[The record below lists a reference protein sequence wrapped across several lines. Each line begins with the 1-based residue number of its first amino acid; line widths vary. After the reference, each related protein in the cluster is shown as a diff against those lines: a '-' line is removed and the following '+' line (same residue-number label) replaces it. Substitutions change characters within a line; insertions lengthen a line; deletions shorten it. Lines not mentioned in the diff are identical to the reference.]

1 MPPVEFIRKMRI
13 ARITT
18 ATITVTPTRNCD
30 HRNCCWLGKSFLRD
44 RRRLQAQQRLFGIW
58 GSRATHDS
66 RGSYSLLAFRF
77 WLLAREGGRPAR
89 SYELVASGFQR
100 AVSARA
106 AA

>member
-13 ARITT
+13 PRITT
-18 ATITVTPTRNCD
+18 ATTTVTPTRNCD

-66 RGSYSLLAFRF
+66 RRGEMRQQGKTKQHTKATKVSPRTSVPLL
-77 WLLAREGGRPAR
+77 
-89 SYELVASGFQR
+89 
-100 AVSARA
+100 RA
-106 AA
+106 AFVLPRVDA